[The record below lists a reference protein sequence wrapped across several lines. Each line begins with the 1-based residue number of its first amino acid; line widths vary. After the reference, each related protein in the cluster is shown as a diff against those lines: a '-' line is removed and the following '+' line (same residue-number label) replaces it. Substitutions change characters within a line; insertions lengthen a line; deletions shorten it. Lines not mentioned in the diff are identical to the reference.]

1 MIAYGPRGIEHGR
14 KAMLKLS
21 AKASG
26 SKSARRGVLPWL
38 IVGLYLSAAAA
49 RLWFSAHTHTA
60 HATHSTMG
68 PEHAHSL
75 SVEGAHGLAES
86 DEGGPGR
93 QNAQHTNTPHTT
105 LNTPHQNTQHT
116 TPNTQ
121 HNAHSTQHSDPKIDV
136 SNRKGSPWGPREE
149 HHGASLRT
157 QSRCS
162 NRKAPTGGPE
172 RSTMGPL
179 AEPKID
185 FLIVRVPWGGFSEA
199 KIDFLIVSSP
209 SGLGGAPGGALRG
222 LLQNPK
228 SIF

>member
-38 IVGLYLSAAAA
+38 IVGLYLSAAAGGCRLENPLSDCEPCAA

-105 LNTPHQNTQHT
+105 LNTTHQNTQHT

-121 HNAHSTQHSDPKIDV
+121 HNAHSTQHSDPKSMFLIA
-136 SNRKGSPWGPREE
+136 R
-149 HHGASLRT
+149 
-157 QSRCS
+157 
-162 NRKAPTGGPE
+162 APLGGPE

-179 AEPKID
+179 SEPKVD
-185 FLIVRVPWGGFSEA
+185 VLIGRPPLGGPRGAPWG
-199 KIDFLIVSSP
+199 LSP
-209 SGLGGAPGGALRG
+209 
-222 LLQNPK
+222 NPK